1 MAALD
6 YLHRAGLTVEA
17 VAGKLR
23 VSPVERITPEL
34 HQYLRDHKTE
44 ILIGLDA
51 ANDLQQPFDWLHLLV
66 LIDGR
71 VIQRTGDLATAAVEK
86 DASQQYGDDLLA
98 VIAVAGFERPLT
110 EGEIFKELAGT
121 LVAPSASSAPSAA
134 WLTHISRLLGVQVD
148 ELLDDG
154 HLEQHDLIEL
164 AGIDAIVVA
173 DAIRTSPAWINRPQ
187 RTKQPVGQIADD
199 ENERHAVRTVFT
211 VFTVSTRSKLA
222 HDQYIN
228 HLMACRACHA
238 PVNRYCQAGTRLRK
252 QYDNTLMET
261 DL

>member
-23 VSPVERITPEL
+23 VSPIERITPEL
-34 HQYLRDHKTE
+34 HQYLRDHKAE
-44 ILIGLDA
+44 ILIGLEA
-51 ANDLQQPFDWLHLLV
+51 ANDLQQPLDWLHLLV
-66 LIDGR
+66 LIDGC
-71 VIQRTGDLATAAVEK
+71 VIQRTGDLATAAIEK

-98 VIAVAGFERPLT
+98 VIAVASFERLLT
-110 EGEIFKELAGT
+110 EGEVVKALAGT
-121 LVAPSASSAPSAA
+121 LVAPSASPVPSGA
-134 WLTHISRLLGVQVD
+134 WLTRISRLLGTQAD
-148 ELLDDG
+148 ELLEDG

-173 DAIRTSPAWINRPQ
+173 DAIRTSPAWINRRQ
-187 RTKQPVGQIADD
+187 RTKQPVEQNADD
-199 ENERHAVRTVFT
+199 ENDLYTVRTAFT
-211 VFTVSTRSKLA
+211 ASTRSKLA
-222 HDQYIN
+222 HDQFIN
-228 HLMACRACHA
+228 HLMVCSACHA
-238 PVNRYCQAGTRLRK
+238 PVNRYCQAGTSLRK

>member
-51 ANDLQQPFDWLHLLV
+51 ANEMQQPFDWLHLLV

-71 VIQRTGDLATAAVEK
+71 VIQRTGDLATASVEK
-86 DASQQYGDDLLA
+86 DASQHYGDDLLA
-98 VIAVAGFERPLT
+98 VIAVTGFERPLI
-110 EGEIFKELAGT
+110 EGEIFKALAGT
-121 LVAPSASSAPSAA
+121 LAAPSASPAPSGV
-134 WLTHISRLLGVQVD
+134 WLTRISRLLGAQAD
-148 ELLDDG
+148 ELLEDG

-173 DAIRTSPAWINRPQ
+173 DAIRTSPAWINRRQ
-187 RTKQPVGQIADD
+187 RTKQPVEQNADD
-199 ENERHAVRTVFT
+199 ENDLYTVHTVFIA
-211 VFTVSTRSKLA
+211 SA
-222 HDQYIN
+222 G
-228 HLMACRACHA
+228 M
-238 PVNRYCQAGTRLRK
+238 QAGPRSIHQPL
-252 QYDNTLMET
+252 DGLP
-261 DL
+261 